1 MNFLVPTLKYNVNIS
16 TDKKKTIRIRSQ
28 LAGFGSCST
37 QKHYF
42 NKRLYTALKYK
53 KNNLIFIH
61 KKYICINLAYTKRVS
76 FF

>member
-16 TDKKKTIRIRSQ
+16 TDKKKKTIMIRSQ
-28 LAGFGSCST
+28 SAGFGSCST

-53 KNNLIFIH
+53 K
-61 KKYICINLAYTKRVS
+61 
-76 FF
+76 